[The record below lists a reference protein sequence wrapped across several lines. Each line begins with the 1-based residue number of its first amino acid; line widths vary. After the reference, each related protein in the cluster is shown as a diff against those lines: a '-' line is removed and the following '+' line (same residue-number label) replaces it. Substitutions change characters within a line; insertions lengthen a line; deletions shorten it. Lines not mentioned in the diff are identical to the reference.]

1 MYSLI
6 ELLRKIGLTEKE
18 AVTYCTNLKI
28 GTHPA
33 STIARK
39 AQINR
44 CTAYTVLESLVKKGL
59 VCEFIQNK
67 LRYYTAV
74 EPKQLITYINEQK
87 RNLAYHKEEIMV
99 SLPSFEALKHPHHV
113 MPTVKSYSSK
123 TGIINIFH
131 EVIKEQKL
139 TIWALRSK
147 EQHRFFQ
154 RFAPAFVENEK
165 KIRLIRLG
173 DKKHEQF
180 EIFSMEDL
188 EALPACIPIQFI
200 GNNKAFICSTYQQYG
215 IEIINK
221 EIVQLLLKQF
231 DAVWNK

>member
-1 MYSLI
+1 MHSLI
-6 ELLRKIGLTEKE
+6 ELLRNIGLTEKE
-18 AVTYCTNLKI
+18 AITYCTNLKI

-39 AQINR
+39 AQLNR
-44 CTAYTVLESLVKKGL
+44 CTAYSVLESLVKKGL
-59 VCEFIQNK
+59 VCQFIQNK
-67 LRYYTAV
+67 LRYFTAV
-74 EPKQLITYINEQK
+74 EPRQLITYINEQK
-87 RNLAYHKEEIMV
+87 RNLAYHKEEIIV

-123 TGIINIFH
+123 TGIANIFH
-131 EVIKEQKL
+131 EVIREQKL

-147 EQHRFFQ
+147 EQHRFFN
-154 RFAPAFVENEK
+154 RFAKAFIENDK

-173 DKKHEQF
+173 DKEHERF
-180 EIFSMEDL
+180 DISTMEDL
-188 EALPACIPIQFI
+188 NTLPTCTPIQFI
-200 GNNKAFICSTYQQYG
+200 GENKAFICSTYQEYG